1 MRVLPAS
8 RKTKMALMVVLNVL
22 PCAAAF
28 GWNAETL
35 PKCARV
41 GDRKPPAPWMALSDY
56 PRPPAPDTGWGIH
69 DDPNCMWVA
78 DDPDAFFK
86 ELKERY
92 GFSWFKVLA
101 CGTNKLEVVR
111 AARRQGVEPVVRLYV
126 ERPSPHYPRPG
137 AEENRVRGELKA
149 YVEAGARYFETGN
162 EPNLDIEWSPG
173 EWEKPDRIERLCRQ
187 WLRVVPM
194 IKEAGGIPVFYA
206 MTPGTAGQWYADCF
220 ETFKRWG
227 KIEEAFAGCAIG
239 SHLGS
244 INHPLDYPFNPEK
257 NLPHATREERF
268 ASLAKDNTCY
278 LCGELIMHLMDRYLP
293 YPVPILSTEGGTFLN
308 NHDDKNYP
316 KVTPELHREMNLETF
331 RRFNP
336 EHPKYWGDPVF
347 AQMSW
352 IYHTDSGIFV
362 GDSWFGHPEHGDL
375 PIVRA
380 LETEPRFDRGKA
392 FGATP
397 R

>member
-1 MRVLPAS
+1 MMRISES
-8 RKTKMALMVVLNVL
+8 RAGRIWTAILVVLAMLLL
-22 PCAAAF
+22 PGAAF
-28 GWNAETL
+28 GWDAATL

-41 GDRKPPAPWMALSDY
+41 GDRKPPAPWMALSEY

-69 DDPNCMWVA
+69 DDPNCMWIAQDV
-78 DDPDAFFK
+78 DAFFK
-86 ELKERY
+86 ELKERH

-101 CGTNKLEVVR
+101 CGNNKLEVVK

-126 ERPSPHYPRPG
+126 ERPSPHFPRPG
-137 AEENRVRGELKA
+137 AEEERVRAELKA

-162 EPNLDIEWSPG
+162 EPNLDIEWSVG
-173 EWEKPDRIERLCRQ
+173 EWDKPDRIERLCRQ
-187 WLRVVPM
+187 WLRVVPI

-220 ETFKRWG
+220 ETFKKWG

-239 SHLGS
+239 AHLGS
-244 INHPLDYPFNPEK
+244 INHPLDYPFNPQK

-268 ASLAKDNTCY
+268 ASLARDNTCY

-308 NHDDKNYP
+308 NSADRNYP
-316 KVTPELHREMNLETF
+316 KVTPELHRDMNLETF

-336 EHPKYWGDPVF
+336 EHPKYWGDPLF

-352 IYHTDSGIFV
+352 IYHTAEGIFV
-362 GDSWFGHPEHGDL
+362 QDSWFRHPDHGDL
-375 PIVRA
+375 PITKA
-380 LETEPRFDRGKA
+380 LETEPRFDRGKT
-392 FGATP
+392 FE